1 MAFRSPLSRTLGV
14 ALAALTLAIALFAAT
29 LLVAQPQGAS
39 AKRALKNPIRKIADA
54 RAVARP
60 GTCARARA
68 SRKLLSKR
76 AQRQTLRRQRACRD
90 RNKAV
95 PAGPS
100 GPIYWGAWIGSQLTG
115 DEAPWDMG
123 AVARFEAMAGKG
135 ASIINFSSPFADC
148 NRTPCDYYEFPEEPM
163 DTIRS
168 HGSIPMFSWASQ
180 STPAKLDQPEFQLS
194 DVLQGH
200 HDAYIREWAE
210 DARDW
215 GHPFFLRFNWEMNGE
230 WFAWHEGVNGN
241 QPGEAVAVWRYVH
254 DIFASV
260 DATNVTWVWCP
271 NIDPFDQMTDL
282 ASLYPG
288 DEYVDW
294 TGLDGYN
301 WGTNPA
307 RPDRWRSFDDLYR
320 DTYDEITTSIA
331 PGKPLIISE
340 ISSTEFGGSKAAW
353 ISDAIESVT
362 TEYPQVR
369 GLVWFEKHD
378 DGMDWPIETSPAS
391 AAAFAAGIQHP
402 AFAGNAFGSLGGGPI
417 SPLG

>member
-1 MAFRSPLSRTLGV
+1 MPYRSSLPRRLGV
-14 ALAALTLAIALFAAT
+14 SLAVAALAVALFAAT
-29 LLVAQPQGAS
+29 LATQPEGAS
-39 AKRALKNPIRKIADA
+39 AKRKRATNTVQLADA

-60 GTCARARA
+60 GNCARANR
-68 SRKLLSKR
+68 RKLLSKR
-76 AQRQTLRRQRACRD
+76 ERRQTARRSRACRD
-90 RNKAV
+90 RSKV
-95 PAGPS
+95 TPQPS

-115 DEAPWDMG
+115 NEAPWDMS
-123 AVARFEAMAGKG
+123 AVAKFEGMAGKG
-135 ASIINFSSPFADC
+135 ASVINFSSPFADC
-148 NRTPCDYYEFPEEPM
+148 NKTPCDYYEFPKGPM
-163 DTIRS
+163 DLIRS

-194 DVLQGH
+194 DTLEGR

-210 DARDW
+210 EARDW

-241 QPGEAVAVWRYVH
+241 QPGEAVAVWRHVH

-260 DATNVTWVWCP
+260 GADNVTWVWCP
-271 NIDPFDQMTDL
+271 NIDPFDQMHDL
-282 ASLYPG
+282 ASQYPG
-288 DEYVDW
+288 HEYVDW

-307 RPDRWRSFDDLYR
+307 RPDRWRSFDELYR
-320 DTYDEITTSIA
+320 ETYDEITTVIA

-340 ISSTEFGGSKAAW
+340 IGSTEHGGSKAAW
-353 ISDAIESVT
+353 ITDAIQSVT
-362 TEYPQVR
+362 TEYPLVR
-369 GLVWFEKHD
+369 GFLWFEKHD

-402 AFAGNAFGSLGGGPI
+402 AFAANSFGSAAGGPI
-417 SPLG
+417 VPVG